1 MVGLV
6 RTCSQ
11 ISGHV
16 IMHVPTVE
24 LQFLVSAT
32 VNPAIVESAA
42 LELMEVGPTG
52 ATGQLV
58 RKPVKLESNRE
69 RGSAPNQCRKMAGNH
84 VKGYREQKRSAVTS
98 NRVQLMEVGQIGVS
112 GLLVAKNVAQAFKSV
127 LVTAANQSLILMENL
142 ARERLKKFESATTT
156 VKKTYSVVC
165 CKIVPCYPMS
175 AVLLVCSSLCCFLSI
190 RVKFSL
196 P

>member
-1 MVGLV
+1 
-6 RTCSQ
+6 
-11 ISGHV
+11 
-16 IMHVPTVE
+16 
-24 LQFLVSAT
+24 
-32 VNPAIVESAA
+32 
-42 LELMEVGPTG
+42 
-52 ATGQLV
+52 
-58 RKPVKLESNRE
+58 
-69 RGSAPNQCRKMAGNH
+69 
-84 VKGYREQKRSAVTS
+84 
-98 NRVQLMEVGQIGVS
+98 MEVGQIGVS

-165 CKIVPCYPMS
+165 CKIVQCYPVS